1 MNTSDQNVLT
11 LDNAFQRC
19 FDKEQVRN
27 EFDLILSAVKT
38 QYNPHLKFVVE
49 GSKNDDGE
57 KYQDDDVDENHRST
71 LRPDTIMIV
80 QNQHEIASVSPRND
94 GSEVYILDSKY
105 YKFGLTK
112 NKSHLPG
119 AESVC
124 KQMAYAEYV
133 KTVMEDSSTPLH
145 SAQNDTLSIYNAFI
159 MPYCADAGKW
169 DEIATASPRNDVY
182 TMKRVGYIYGDWKD
196 CKRPYHKIACI
207 LLDMKSVM
215 RNYAANSDAQKALA
229 DLILHLGA

>member
-94 GSEVYILDSKY
+94 GSEVMRRSWLKFSRPIVISTWTGCFTILR
-105 YKFGLTK
+105 GL
-112 NKSHLPG
+112 S
-119 AESVC
+119 
-124 KQMAYAEYV
+124 Q
-133 KTVMEDSSTPLH
+133 
-145 SAQNDTLSIYNAFI
+145 
-159 MPYCADAGKW
+159 
-169 DEIATASPRNDVY
+169 
-182 TMKRVGYIYGDWKD
+182 TM
-196 CKRPYHKIACI
+196 
-207 LLDMKSVM
+207 
-215 RNYAANSDAQKALA
+215 
-229 DLILHLGA
+229 

>member
-1 MNTSDQNVLT
+1 MNTSDQNVLS

-57 KYQDDDVDENHRST
+57 KYQDEDDKGEKHRST
-71 LRPDTIMIV
+71 LRPDTIMV
-80 QNQHEIASVSPRND
+80 MECGGEIAAVA
-94 GSEVYILDSKY
+94 VL
-105 YKFGLTK
+105 
-112 NKSHLPG
+112 
-119 AESVC
+119 
-124 KQMAYAEYV
+124 
-133 KTVMEDSSTPLH
+133 
-145 SAQNDTLSIYNAFI
+145 
-159 MPYCADAGKW
+159 
-169 DEIATASPRNDVY
+169 PRNDVY
-182 TMKRVGYIYGDWKD
+182 AMKRVGYIYGDWKN
-196 CKRPYHKIACI
+196 REMPYHKIACI